1 MNGISVSIFMFNVRS
16 DCIVVIQYI
25 ELQSSTTDNVRIIL
39 TNRLKIPKSQGAG
52 IEPVAVR

>member
-1 MNGISVSIFMFNVRS
+1 MFNVRS

>member
-25 ELQSSTTDNVRIIL
+25 ELELTTDNVRIIL
-39 TNRLKIPKSQGAG
+39 IERLEIPKSQGAG
-52 IEPVAVR
+52 TEQVAVS